1 MTSLTW
7 LRANKTHLSEVPDS
21 LTKLNKLEDLILSRN
36 EIKELP
42 QEITEMAGL
51 RVRVIYKVI
60 IGGRGLGFCFLSKQ
74 VYFREI
80 LI

>member
-51 RVRVIYKVI
+51 RVST
-60 IGGRGLGFCFLSKQ
+60 L
-74 VYFREI
+74 
-80 LI
+80 

>member
-1 MTSLTW
+1 MAVENMTSLTW

-51 RVRVIYKVI
+51 RVSMFWMR
-60 IGGRGLGFCFLSKQ
+60 FL
-74 VYFREI
+74 F
-80 LI
+80 

>member
-7 LRANKTHLSEVPDS
+7 LRANKTHLSDVPDS

-51 RVRVIYKVI
+51 RVGSVEFVFSLLCSNIRHLYV
-60 IGGRGLGFCFLSKQ
+60 
-74 VYFREI
+74 
-80 LI
+80 

>member
-51 RVRVIYKVI
+51 RVRVITNLSSV
-60 IGGRGLGFCFLSKQ
+60 GGWWIFCFLSKR